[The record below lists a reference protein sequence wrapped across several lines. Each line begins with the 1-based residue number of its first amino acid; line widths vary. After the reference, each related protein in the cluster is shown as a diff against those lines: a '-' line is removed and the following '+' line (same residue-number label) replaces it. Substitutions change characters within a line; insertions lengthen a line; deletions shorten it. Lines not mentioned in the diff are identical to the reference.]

1 MLLDYKIDMRL
12 VFYQSVCAVRKY
24 MYGVRKSKSWLS
36 LSLMFWVYTYLGMRA
51 CSSTNL
57 SVLLEKYMYG
67 VRKSK
72 SWLSLSLCS
81 GYILIW
87 E

>member
-1 MLLDYKIDMRL
+1 MRACSSTNLSVLLE
-12 VFYQSVCAVRKY
+12 KY

-36 LSLMFWVYTYLGMRA
+36 LSLCSGYSYLGSLCSA
-51 CSSTNL
+51 WLILICSSTNL

>member
-1 MLLDYKIDMRL
+1 
-12 VFYQSVCAVRKY
+12 
-24 MYGVRKSKSWLS
+24 
-36 LSLMFWVYTYLGMRA
+36 MRA

-72 SWLSLSLCS
+72 SWLSLSLGLVEVFVLGIYLFGNESLFFYQSVCAVREAS
-81 GYILIW
+81 FQHNAFKVRA
-87 E
+87 

>member
-1 MLLDYKIDMRL
+1 
-12 VFYQSVCAVRKY
+12 
-24 MYGVRKSKSWLS
+24 
-36 LSLMFWVYTYLGMRA
+36 MRA

-87 E
+87 LCCREVLSPVNKVLIWE

>member
-1 MLLDYKIDMRL
+1 
-12 VFYQSVCAVRKY
+12 
-24 MYGVRKSKSWLS
+24 
-36 LSLMFWVYTYLGMRA
+36 MRA